1 MCCERTS
8 VHTVSIYVHVQSAY
22 NIYTRCFEIRIN
34 DDRVDGRTSS
44 MHKSIFMVFVA
55 SRQHVPHGC
64 IDKECCIAHSET
76 CTVAGRQQVQT
87 LIIARWCMPRS
98 SPGGCLGTT
107 MEGDMEYRRTTHA
120 ARALLGSTA
129 PQHSTGDRATA
140 SDASYRRFAS
150 WQILCT

>member
-1 MCCERTS
+1 
-8 VHTVSIYVHVQSAY
+8 
-22 NIYTRCFEIRIN
+22 
-34 DDRVDGRTSS
+34 

-76 CTVAGRQQVQT
+76 RTVAGWQQVQA

-107 MEGDMEYRRTTHA
+107 TEGGREYRRTT
-120 ARALLGSTA
+120 LLPRTR
-129 PQHSTGDRATA
+129 HMH
-140 SDASYRRFAS
+140 
-150 WQILCT
+150 